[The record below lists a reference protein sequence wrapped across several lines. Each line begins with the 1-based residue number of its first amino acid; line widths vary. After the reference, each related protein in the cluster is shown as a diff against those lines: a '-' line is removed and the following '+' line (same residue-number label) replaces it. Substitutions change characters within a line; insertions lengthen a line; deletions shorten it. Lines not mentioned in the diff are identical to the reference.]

1 MRIFRIMKSRFS
13 SGNTSFSETAPDRK
27 QNRRR
32 KKDQRKSGKKSR
44 NLKFFSVLILLI
56 TITAGAATEVFLW
69 RRFHD
74 PAACGAVGLFVLL
87 VFLLVLCAGRMNR
100 RYNDDLLEDLAF
112 LTEKIIDT
120 EFTCIFPEN
129 RDSLTSR
136 LQSQI
141 QKLSHILKLQN
152 DRLAAEK
159 DEIKS
164 LISDISHQIRTPVS
178 SVRMF
183 GELLQ
188 APDITEEERRE
199 YGEILRKSL
208 DKLTFLTD
216 SLVKMSRLESG
227 IIKLRPEK
235 STLSELIL
243 GAVSQIQHAAKNRKT
258 DVRIRAIPSFGLI
271 CDLKWTTEAL
281 ANILDN
287 AVKYT
292 PEYGRVEIS
301 VSEYPSYLCIR
312 VSDNGAGIPEEERPR
327 IFQRFYRGSAS
338 FGKEGIG
345 LGLYL
350 AKKIIVDQNGYI
362 KVSSAGSAGT
372 CFSVFLKKAQEGELC
387 VS

>member
-1 MRIFRIMKSRFS
+1 M
-13 SGNTSFSETAPDRK
+13 
-27 QNRRR
+27 
-32 KKDQRKSGKKSR
+32 
-44 NLKFFSVLILLI
+44 
-56 TITAGAATEVFLW
+56 
-69 RRFHD
+69 
-74 PAACGAVGLFVLL
+74 
-87 VFLLVLCAGRMNR
+87 
-100 RYNDDLLEDLAF
+100 DD
-112 LTEKIIDT
+112 
-120 EFTCIFPEN
+120 
-129 RDSLTSR
+129 
-136 LQSQI
+136 
-141 QKLSHILKLQN
+141 
-152 DRLAAEK
+152 
-159 DEIKS
+159 IKS
-164 LISDISHQIRTPVS
+164 LISDISHLFRTPVS

-362 KVSSAGSAGT
+362 KVSSAGLTGT

>member
-1 MRIFRIMKSRFS
+1 MKNKLS
-13 SGNTSFSETAPDRK
+13 SEKISPSETTSEKKKRDR
-27 QNRRR
+27 
-32 KKDQRKSGKKSR
+32 KSR
-44 NLKFFSVLILLI
+44 NPKMFSALILL
-56 TITAGAATEVFLW
+56 TTMAAGMATEAFLW
-69 RRFHD
+69 FRFRD
-74 PAACGAVGLFVLL
+74 PSACGAVFLFFLL
-87 VFLLVLCAGRMNR
+87 ILLLVLWAGRMNR

-112 LTEKIIDT
+112 LTEEIIDS
-120 EFTCIFPEN
+120 EFSCIFPEN
-129 RDSLTSR
+129 EDSLTSR

-141 QKLSHILKLQN
+141 QKLSHILKMQN

-188 APDITEEERRE
+188 APGLTEDERRE
-199 YGEILRKSL
+199 YGEILSKSL

-235 STLSELIL
+235 TTLRELVL
-243 GAVSQIQHAAKNRKT
+243 GAVKQIQHAAKIRKT
-258 DVRIRAIPSFGLI
+258 DIRIGDIPPFDLI
-271 CDLKWTTEAL
+271 YDPKWTTEAL

-292 PEYGRVEIS
+292 PECGRVEIS

-312 VSDNGAGIPEEERPR
+312 ISDNGAGIPEEERPR

-338 FGKEGIG
+338 FGRDGIG

-362 KVSSAGSAGT
+362 RVSSAGLTGT